1 MIGRFGAAER
11 GVVVELLEQKQL
23 AQTRS
28 VLFVPQL
35 LGVALLGQPCEPI
48 AQRPVQASAL
58 QAASS
63 RARSPVFFSSYA
75 ATHAPADSAVIR
87 AQPELATFKLLG
99 AVRLLGQH

>member
-35 LGVALLGQPCEPI
+35 LGVALLWQPCYPI
-48 AQRPVQASAL
+48 HKDQCKLVPYRPLAL
-58 QAASS
+58 
-63 RARSPVFFSSYA
+63 V
-75 ATHAPADSAVIR
+75 HAHKC
-87 AQPELATFKLLG
+87 F
-99 AVRLLGQH
+99 